1 MQQRLLKSF
10 LICLSLFVVLTVMM
24 IFSSRIH
31 IGFMGDLSA
40 LIFGT
45 LFTSCGVVIG
55 DMFRR
60 FVMPDLV
67 FASGSFDMLCKKVFW
82 LIGPQA
88 IGWLIGYMGYQG
100 FMRNVLGFYI

>member
-10 LICLSLFVVLTVMM
+10 LICLGLFVVLTVMM

-31 IGFMGDLSA
+31 IGFMGYLSA

-55 DMFRR
+55 DVFRR

-67 FASGSFDMLCKKVFW
+67 FVSGSFDMLCKKVFW